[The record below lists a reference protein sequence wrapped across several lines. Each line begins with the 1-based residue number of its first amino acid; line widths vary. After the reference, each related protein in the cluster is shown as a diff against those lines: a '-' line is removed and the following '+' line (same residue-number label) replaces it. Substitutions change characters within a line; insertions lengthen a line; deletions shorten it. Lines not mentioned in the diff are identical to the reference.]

1 MTTQQTQSKPTP
13 IPTPTPTPA
22 ATQQQSTLKALG
34 VKNLAKQ
41 NNEKYYKFVVYGRF
55 GTGKTTALTREN
67 NALILDINE
76 DGTTV
81 AQDGAVVEVRDWEHL
96 ENVIK
101 YLPQILKELRDNGK
115 QIDIVVIETVQ
126 KLRDITMDGIMKG
139 SSKKP
144 TFNDWGAAATKI
156 IHMYRFIGKLQQEH
170 KFHFGITGHEKLNTE
185 KDQDGATINAM
196 VSIEAQDQIK
206 KAIVSQADV
215 LARASVEVTET
226 DGVTTPH
233 YYLSVEPS
241 ELYETKIRHSPNV
254 TINNKRFENATV
266 SMLVDAI
273 RNGN

>member
-1 MTTQQTQSKPTP
+1 MTDQKTNQQQTAPQQ
-13 IPTPTPTPA
+13 
-22 ATQQQSTLKALG
+22 TQQQSALKALG

-81 AQDGAVVEVRDWEHL
+81 AEDGAVVEIRDWEHL
-96 ENVIK
+96 ENVIR

-126 KLRDITMDGIMKG
+126 KLRDITMESIMKG
-139 SSKKP
+139 STKKP

-156 IHMYRFIGKLQQEH
+156 IHMYRYISKLQQQY

-206 KAIVSQADV
+206 KAVVSQADV
-215 LARASVEVTET
+215 LARALVEVTET

-254 TINNKRFENATV
+254 TINNKRFENATL